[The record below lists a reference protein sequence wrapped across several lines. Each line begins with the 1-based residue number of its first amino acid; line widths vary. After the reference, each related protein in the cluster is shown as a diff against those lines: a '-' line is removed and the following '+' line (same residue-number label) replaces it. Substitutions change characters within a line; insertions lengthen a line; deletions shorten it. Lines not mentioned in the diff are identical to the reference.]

1 MRMTIMKKPLKNNG
15 SVYGEVL
22 NSALADNTRIA
33 YDKGWSFFQD
43 YCAGAGINPLDATPD
58 QVAEFFVDVGLPRAA
73 G

>member
-1 MRMTIMKKPLKNNG
+1 MKKSIKTHS
-15 SVYGEVL
+15 SVFGEVL

-43 YCAGAGINPLDATPD
+43 YCARAGIDPLDATPD
-58 QVAEFFVDVGLPRAA
+58 QVAEFFVDVGCPRPA